1 MRNFRDRVLR
11 KTPERQQLIKL
22 YYAWSPIIVKAM
34 EADEDFK
41 QEVKGMIELFLP
53 MKREGKR

>member
-11 KTPERQQLIKL
+11 KTPEGQQLIKL

-53 MKREGKR
+53 IKREGKR